1 MTKSQT
7 VFLVLAFWAAATMHS
22 AAQVFTNL
30 ISFEGYNGRQ
40 PYAGLVQ
47 GRDGDL
53 YGTTS
58 AGGGDAVGEVFKIT
72 PTGTLH
78 KLHGFEGADGGQPLG
93 GLVLATD
100 GRFYGTTS
108 SGGLSN
114 DGTLF

>member
-58 AGGGDAVGEVFKIT
+58 AGGGDAVDLERGVGWADMGIE
-72 PTGTLH
+72 TGA
-78 KLHGFEGADGGQPLG
+78 GCGDGVAG
-93 GLVLATD
+93 D
-100 GRFYGTTS
+100 
-108 SGGLSN
+108 
-114 DGTLF
+114 